1 MNKIIITIKNSF
13 VSSLFKEMQIYQFVK
28 ESEDEIADEINI
40 LKENDRKR
48 WEKLINIK
56 KYVLL
61 NKILNE
67 NQGFN

>member
-13 VSSLFKEMQIYQFVK
+13 VSSMFKEMKIYQFIK
-28 ESEDEIADEINI
+28 ESEDEITDEINI
-40 LKENDRKR
+40 LKENDRRR

-67 NQGFN
+67 KSECN